1 MFTLYKQWV
10 SESPLDSN
18 SHMSSYLAVLGALIS
33 IAALAIDPFSQQ
45 VLQYYSCLDADH
57 AVAASITATNN
68 YTNFGVHTS
77 AKDTTLDSAMASAL
91 YTGTINP
98 PANASSS
105 ISFLCSTGNC
115 TFSEERGA
123 THMSL
128 AMCGSCA
135 DISSQIIRNK
145 TYDETNASPGFQPYY
160 LDPHLDTYDEVE
172 TFGDVSIGTTFGSF
186 WLATRAY
193 WPDYGARY
201 ISAFDALMYRH
212 SSCKNSS
219 TTSCSYEPFAANCEI
234 YPCVKTY
241 WANVTSFVLEEKQ
254 LSSTR
259 VPNDTSD
266 GFNFFMVSHSVIR
279 DGHWH
284 DCVASNNAT
293 KTNPAAVTS
302 LTYNASDYP
311 SYHTKYY
318 PADCLWNFGGSVTNA
333 LQAYFVNNLWGS
345 GSLTSSELDTPD
357 GAVGVP
363 WLLNMLSNGN
373 ASLDTMNRYMDGLA
387 NSMTAVMRQAGNSPN
402 TASPTGISYKLETC
416 IHVQWAWLSLP
427 AALILLAA
435 AFLVSTIIETRTWQ
449 MTWKSSALALL
460 FHGLDAHTRERY
472 GALTDMR
479 DMKRDARNTQVQL
492 GRPDLG
498 WRFDGKSAGT

>member
-1 MFTLYKQWV
+1 
-10 SESPLDSN
+10 
-18 SHMSSYLAVLGALIS
+18 
-33 IAALAIDPFSQQ
+33 
-45 VLQYYSCLDADH
+45 
-57 AVAASITATNN
+57 
-68 YTNFGVHTS
+68 
-77 AKDTTLDSAMASAL
+77 MANAL
-91 YTGTINP
+91 YTGTIDP
-98 PANASSS
+98 PGNASSS
-105 ISFLCSTGNC
+105 ISFSCSTGNC
-115 TFSEERGA
+115 TFLEDRGA

-135 DISSQIIRNK
+135 EISSQIIRNK
-145 TYDETNASPGFQPYY
+145 TTDSDNATNTYPGFHPYH
-160 LDPHLDTYDEVE
+160 LDPDPDTYDNVE
-172 TFGDVSIGTTFGSF
+172 TYGDVSIGTNFGSF

-201 ISAFDALMYRH
+201 VSAFDALMYRQ

-234 YPCVKTY
+234 YPCVNTY
-241 WANVTSFVLEEKQ
+241 WANVTSFVLEERE
-254 LSSTR
+254 LSSQR
-259 VPNDTSD
+259 VPNATSD
-266 GFNFFMVSHSVIR
+266 GFNFFLVSDTVIR

-293 KTNPAAVTS
+293 KTNPAAVTTFTS
-302 LTYNASDYP
+302 NATGYTS
-311 SYHTKYY
+311 SHTKYY
-318 PADCLWNFGGSVTNA
+318 PADCLWNFGGEITNT
-333 LQAYFVNNLWGS
+333 LQAYFVDNLWGS
-345 GSLTSSELDTPD
+345 GSLTNSEIYTPD

-387 NSMTAVMRQAGNSPN
+387 NSMTAVMRQAGNAPN

-435 AFLVSTIIETRTWQ
+435 AFLISTILETRPWQ

-460 FHGLDAHTRERY
+460 FHGLDPNTRETY
-472 GALTDMR
+472 GALTDIR
-479 DMKRDARNTQVQL
+479 DMKRDARNAQVQL
-492 GRPDLG
+492 ARPDLG
-498 WRFDGKSAGT
+498 WRFDGKSAGTEHISNRAYEVDHL